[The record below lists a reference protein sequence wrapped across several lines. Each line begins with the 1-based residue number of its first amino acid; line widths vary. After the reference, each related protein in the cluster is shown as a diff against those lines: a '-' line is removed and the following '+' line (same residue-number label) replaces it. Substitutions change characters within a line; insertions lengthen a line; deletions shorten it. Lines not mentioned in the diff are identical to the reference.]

1 MSRLPGRHDRGCGS
15 RVEEPTAGRRT
26 SARARPLDAGCRGAV
41 QVRWSSGERVRAG
54 ETLRLEGR
62 WLPSSRAL
70 GVAGGLLVARRSERL
85 GFAPGLLDRLRNW
98 LFVQSRSLYGTRA
111 AVVDALILG
120 RRGGIDPSL
129 TNAFARAGL
138 VHILAIS
145 GFHVGI
151 VGGWA
156 LLLLR
161 LAGVSRARARL
172 AAATLVSCYVGFIG
186 FPAPAVR
193 AAALAWVV
201 TIETERQRRPS
212 AASVLGVTGIAM
224 LLLDPFAV
232 TGVGAWL
239 SVTALAGVGAATRWS
254 DKALSRAGPV
264 RILSG
269 SVGATLGTAPVAA
282 LALGMIAPVG
292 VLANLAAI
300 PLAGL
305 AVPGVLASLLL
316 GGLGPAVGGPLAA
329 GSGVVLASLE
339 ALAALAAQA
348 PGGALLFEPGL
359 LPAGIALGVL
369 LLAAGLLRDRPTR
382 AEAGRRL
389 AWLSGLALS
398 GSLVLGWWRAAD
410 AGTRLTLHFLSVGQ
424 GDAALVETSGHH
436 WVLID
441 AGPRDQRS
449 DAGRRV
455 VLPFLVRRGVS
466 SLDAVLLSH
475 AHLDHFGGA
484 PALLGRVRAR
494 VVLEPGRPSP
504 DPAYR
509 ALLDQLDLADVPWSV
524 VRAGQR
530 FTVDGVTFEALH
542 PDTSWSGWGDDLNED
557 SLVLRIRA
565 GKFTA
570 LFMGDAG
577 EPVEALLAGRAGR
590 VDLLKVGHHGSA
602 TATTDRWLAELD
614 PSIAVVST
622 GPNRYGH
629 PSPEALARL
638 AASGA
643 DVWRTDL
650 DGTVT
655 VMVDDAAV
663 RVKGRRRARGYPL
676 H

>member
-1 MSRLPGRHDRGCGS
+1 MQRPTRAVALAAALAAGTLAGLVLGPTSVAAVVGLSVATGLGLGRRLPIAGLLIGAAGLGAVHGRLGRLAEGQTCGSRLPAGTIELRV
-15 RVEEPTAGRRT
+15 RVEEPTLGRA
-26 SARARPLDAGCRGAV
+26 SARVTPLDAGCRGAV

-70 GVAGGLLVARRSERL
+70 GVASGLYVARRSERL
-85 GFAPGLLDRLRNW
+85 GFDPGRLDRLRNW

-111 AVVDALILG
+111 GVVDALILG

-161 LAGVSRARARL
+161 LAGVPRARARL

-186 FPAPAVR
+186 LPAPAVR

-232 TGVGAWL
+232 LSIGAWL
-239 SVTALAGVGAATRWS
+239 SVTALAGVGVATRWS
-254 DKALSRAGPV
+254 DRALSRAGPV

-316 GGLGPAVGGPLAA
+316 GWLGGVSGPLAS

-339 ALAALAAQA
+339 ALAAFAARV

-369 LLAAGLLRDRPTR
+369 LLAGGLLRDRPTR

-410 AGTRLTLHFLSVGQ
+410 AGSRVTLHFLSVGQ

-441 AGPRDQRS
+441 VGPRDQGS

-466 SLDAVLLSH
+466 SLEAVVLSH

-509 ALLDQLDLADVPWSV
+509 ALLDQLDVSDVPWSV

-570 LFMGDAG
+570 LF
-577 EPVEALLAGRAGR
+577 
-590 VDLLKVGHHGSA
+590 
-602 TATTDRWLAELD
+602 
-614 PSIAVVST
+614 
-622 GPNRYGH
+622 
-629 PSPEALARL
+629 
-638 AASGA
+638 
-643 DVWRTDL
+643 
-650 DGTVT
+650 
-655 VMVDDAAV
+655 
-663 RVKGRRRARGYPL
+663 
-676 H
+676 